1 MVHPRVDFSVVDE
14 GLNPTSH
21 GKKFQNGALVDA
33 YSMANHVVE
42 IFEFVLTGIFTL
54 ECVLKLVALGVKGK
68 GSYWKDSWN
77 VVDFFM
83 LFASFV
89 AEIPGM
95 PNISEFRAVRVL
107 RPLRSLSAFPGM
119 RRLITALLNA
129 IPALQSVVA
138 LQMFAFLI
146 FGILGIQLFGG
157 RMGHVCRLTEF
168 PVRMPATAANSWPV
182 SDAYLERVV
191 ANASA
196 FRCLEAPLLDFS
208 DATFDYGKD
217 TSPWRTPQ
225 DCFWPLDYS
234 VRQLCAEPSH
244 PGGYRCRA
252 GSTCG
257 SNYDAFGN
265 PRFRH
270 SKAMQEALH
279 TAKLNWGFT
288 TYDHI
293 GRALLTIFQ
302 SVTEEGWTLIM
313 YMTMDASH
321 PVVGACF
328 AIALIIFASHFV
340 MNLTIAVIS
349 EEFKADKPE
358 RRRPARR
365 KSSLTIYF
373 SDVTMVFVFANTVML
388 SLDHYPMAR
397 SMESNLELAH
407 FVFLCVF
414 VLELLLKLAGL
425 GWRQYF
431 YDRFNVFDAVVV
443 VSDVIEVIALQQSF
457 SASDVGFDASGARS
471 ISLLRAFRL
480 VRVFRL
486 ARRWKSLRDLLR
498 MIAKAVASI
507 GNFGGLLFLFLYIF
521 ALMGMQFFANTMR
534 FDEHGQNVNEFWNG
548 TVPRS
553 NFDTLPWS
561 IATVFQVVTGDN
573 WSAIMYDAVRGNGMF
588 ASLYFILLVVL
599 GDFVLMSLFLAL
611 LLDNFATRSESSASE
626 GANKKPMQLTKRRSK
641 ISPIEANKQRIIR
654 RKVVAR
660 TGASDVHWQTPRDDR
675 LNTSRE
681 DLSSISSQRQLS
693 EAQLQRHSPNR
704 ASAMQLFQP
713 DDALGSSRS
722 LDGLHSHEKM
732 GPPTLPEEASSRV
745 FGRRSK
751 IRQWAAQLST
761 HPTFH
766 AVMFAFIAASS
777 IVLALENPL
786 HDPESLLARVLLT
799 LDKVFAVVF
808 LFEMAVKVVSLGLVL
823 NEGAYLRDPWN
834 AIDAFVAVS
843 STVALFARVSTTN
856 GSIKALLSLRD
867 LRSLRPLRMISRRPG
882 LKLVVSALVESIPA
896 VLNVVFL
903 SMILFLLFSIAAVN
917 FLKGTFRACSG
928 DVFNALSAEQKALLV
943 SPAPWDALSD
953 VQRSWFS
960 GSVCEGFRTED
971 LTSQYVCECWGATWK
986 PVLSKNFDNV
996 GSAML
1001 TFFILSTSENWSEIM
1016 KAACDA
1022 TRPGMQPIANNNE
1035 LWIVFF
1041 IVFMVVGSFFV
1052 MNVFVGVIIDN
1063 FNTMKAKLGGDFL
1076 LTPEQKKWM
1085 EAQKSA
1091 TRIGPI
1097 RILKPPPLSVR
1108 RLCFTVV
1115 RTHYFEGFIMSCI
1128 LVNTLLMGA
1137 HHFGESTSQ
1146 LRATTVVSD
1155 LSTSVFAAEAA
1166 MKLLAYG
1173 SAYFEDRWNQFDFVV
1188 VVGTLVGTIVQAIAS
1203 SSVWSLTMVVRLIRV
1218 ARIFRL
1224 VESSSSIRA
1233 ILSTLY
1239 ISLPGLSNITSILFL
1254 ILFVYSTMGV
1264 HLFAKV
1270 AMTSN
1275 IDAHA
1280 NFQSFGRG
1288 FLFLLRAAT
1297 GESWD
1302 HSMYDLAASSPGCVS
1317 DPPYDP
1323 RMCGFSDAEDC
1334 VPLSGCGNPVAYIFF
1349 CSFTLI
1355 VAYVMLNLTV
1365 AVVLESFATSQ
1376 EEEEESIL
1384 VPELLEGFQYKW
1396 AALDPT
1402 ATGFIRVDKM
1412 LPLVHAVM
1420 PPLGWFGIPM
1430 TMSHFFRYMRA
1441 LQLPLY
1447 EGEVV
1452 HFRDVI
1458 LAMTREMI
1466 NVINNWTLDEEPLS
1480 DINKKRVGG
1489 ASSRRFTGFYGHEY
1503 FAAIYLQRRVSNWL
1517 ARQRQPKTK
1526 ESARKLKRSTKR
1538 LRKLKKKHSGNLVL
1552 AAFVHDERV
1561 RVEG

>member
-1 MVHPRVDFSVVDE
+1 MQLAKGLVVAAIAVMMCFVPTTATADVAKENTPNAIGADYALFWFLTRENWVRRWCIRVVSHRYFDGFIIFCIVLNTVVLAIVDFSVVDE

-182 SDAYLERVV
+182 SDAYLERVI

-328 AIALIIFASHFV
+328 AIALIIFASYFV

-349 EEFKADKPE
+349 EEFK
-358 RRRPARR
+358 
-365 KSSLTIYF
+365 
-373 SDVTMVFVFANTVML
+373 
-388 SLDHYPMAR
+388 MA
-397 SMESNLELAH
+397 
-407 FVFLCVF
+407 
-414 VLELLLKLAGL
+414 LKIVGL
-425 GWRQYF
+425 GWKGYIR
-431 YDRFNVFDAVVV
+431 DKFNAFDAVIVGSDILEAAMEPPSFL
-443 VSDVIEVIALQQSF
+443 VSTHSALESTH
-457 SASDVGFDASGARS
+457 SKKVDYNC
-471 ISLLRAFRL
+471 
-480 VRVFRL
+480 
-486 ARRWKSLRDLLR
+486 K
-498 MIAKAVASI
+498 
-507 GNFGGLLFLFLYIF
+507 
-521 ALMGMQFFANTMR
+521 
-534 FDEHGQNVNEFWNG
+534 
-548 TVPRS
+548 VPRS
-553 NFDTLPWS
+553 NFDTLPWA
-561 IATVFQVVTGDN
+561 IATVFQVITGDN
-573 WSAIMYDAVRGNGMF
+573 WSAVLYDAIRGNGMF
-588 ASLYFILLVVL
+588 ASVYFTILQVML
-599 GDFVLMSLFLAL
+599 GDFVLMNLFLAL
-611 LLDNFATRSESSASE
+611 LLDNFAATSESSTSE
-626 GANKKPMQLTKRRSK
+626 TQAKRPSTLIKRRSK

-654 RKVVAR
+654 RMVVAR
-660 TGASDVHWQTPRDDR
+660 TGSSDLHWQTPR
-675 LNTSRE
+675 E
-681 DLSSISSQRQLS
+681 G
-693 EAQLQRHSPNR
+693 RHNSAR
-704 ASAMQLFQP
+704 SASALQP
-713 DDALGSSRS
+713 HDSATQINSFASNRTLIGHGLQHFDTGSI
-722 LDGLHSHEKM
+722 L
-732 GPPTLPEEASSRV
+732 
-745 FGRRSK
+745 
-751 IRQWAAQLST
+751 
-761 HPTFH
+761 
-766 AVMFAFIAASS
+766 
-777 IVLALENPL
+777 
-786 HDPESLLARVLLT
+786 LLANISDTNSVLQT
-799 LDKVFAVVF
+799 L
-808 LFEMAVKVVSLGLVL
+808 L
-823 NEGAYLRDPWN
+823 P
-834 AIDAFVAVS
+834 
-843 STVALFARVSTTN
+843 
-856 GSIKALLSLRD
+856 LRD
-867 LRSLRPLRMISRRPG
+867 LRALRPLRMISRRPG
-882 LKLVVSALVESIPA
+882 LKLVVSALIESIPA

-903 SMILFLLFSIAAVN
+903 SMALFLLFSIAAVH
-917 FLKGTFRACSG
+917 FLKGRFRACTG
-928 DVFNALSAEQKALLV
+928 DVLDSLPTDQKEFLV

-960 GSVCEGFRTED
+960 GSVCEGFPTEE

-986 PVLSKNFDNV
+986 PVLSKNFDNL

-1022 TRPGMQPIANNNE
+1022 TRPGMQPIVNNNE

-1052 MNVFVGVIIDN
+1052 MNVFVGVIIEN

-1097 RILKPPPLSVR
+1097 RMVNAPTQVLR
-1108 RLCFTVV
+1108 RVCFSIV
-1115 RTHYFEGFIMSCI
+1115 RTRFFEGFVMSCI
-1128 LVNTLLMGA
+1128 LVNTLLMA
-1137 HHFGESTSQ
+1137 SQHFGESPQQ
-1146 LRATTVVSD
+1146 LSATYFVSE
-1155 LSTSVFAAEAA
+1155 LSTGILAIEAA
-1166 MKLLAYG
+1166 MKILGYG
-1173 SAYFEDRWNQFDFVV
+1173 RAYFEDNWNRFDFLIAI
-1188 VVGTLVGTIVQAIAS
+1188 GTVFGTIAQTLAS
-1203 SSVWSLTMVVRLIRV
+1203 SSLWTLTMMVRLIRV
-1218 ARIFRL
+1218 ARIFCL
-1224 VESSSSIRA
+1224 VESSNSIRA
-1233 ILSTLY
+1233 ILSTVY

-1270 AMTSN
+1270 ALTSD
-1275 IDAHA
+1275 IDRHA
-1280 NFQSFGRG
+1280 NFQSFGVG

-1302 HSMYDLAASSPGCVS
+1302 HCMYDLASSTLRCVS
-1317 DPPYDP
+1317 DPQYDP
-1323 RMCGFSDAEDC
+1323 GMCGFNNSEDC
-1334 VPLSGCGNPVAYIFF
+1334 TPLNGCGNPVAYFFF

-1355 VAYVMLNLTV
+1355 VSYVMLNLTV
-1365 AVVLESFATSQ
+1365 AVVLEGFASSQ
-1376 EEEEESIL
+1376 QEDDDDDAIF
-1384 VPELLEGFQYKW
+1384 VPELLEEFQ
-1396 AALDPT
+1396 
-1402 ATGFIRVDKM
+1402 
-1412 LPLVHAVM
+1412 
-1420 PPLGWFGIPM
+1420 
-1430 TMSHFFRYMRA
+1430 
-1441 LQLPLY
+1441 
-1447 EGEVV
+1447 
-1452 HFRDVI
+1452 
-1458 LAMTREMI
+1458 
-1466 NVINNWTLDEEPLS
+1466 
-1480 DINKKRVGG
+1480 
-1489 ASSRRFTGFYGHEY
+1489 
-1503 FAAIYLQRRVSNWL
+1503 
-1517 ARQRQPKTK
+1517 
-1526 ESARKLKRSTKR
+1526 
-1538 LRKLKKKHSGNLVL
+1538 
-1552 AAFVHDERV
+1552 
-1561 RVEG
+1561 